1 MWRAHGFLDD
11 DRFLGQA
18 DIAVTPAQWDAVF
31 GASQARVSASVTD
44 ASAEGLRVS
53 ATIENI
59 VLRAAAD
66 VPDTGK
72 DDQGVY
78 VGIIEKDRV
87 KEYGSS
93 ADAGAAEDFAY
104 KMFIK
109 DGKVTR
115 GIKVSAAKLDRS
127 KEYVAVSWRAH
138 GLLNDS
144 RYLGQADLGV
154 TPAQWDAVFGVEP
167 QVKATVSAASAEGLQ
182 VSATVENIVLRA
194 AADVPDTGKDDQGV
208 YVGIIEKDRVNEYGS
223 RADAG
228 AAEGFAYKMFIK
240 DGTASLDLKA
250 PAAKLDRTKEYVAVS
265 WRAHGLLND
274 SRYLGQADL
283 AVTPAQWDAV
293 FGASQARVSASVTD
307 ASAEGLRVSATI
319 ENIVLR
325 AAADVPDTGKDDQ
338 GVYVGIIEKDRVKE
352 YGSSADAGAA
362 EDFAY
367 KMFIK
372 DGKVTRGIKV
382 SAAKLDRSKEYV
394 AVSWRAHGLLNDSRY
409 LGQAD
414 LGVTPAQW
422 DAVFGVEP
430 QVKATVSAASAE
442 GLQVSATV
450 ENIVLRAAADV
461 PDTGKD
467 DQGVYVGIIE
477 KDRVNEYATDAAA
490 GAAQDFAYKM
500 FIKDGKV
507 TRDIS
512 VPAEKLDRTKEYVA
526 VSWLAHGMMI
536 DSRYL
541 GQANLAV
548 TPAQWDA
555 VFGQLPKVT
564 ASVTD
569 ASAEG
574 LRVSATIE
582 NIVLRA
588 AADVPDTGKDDQGV
602 YVGII
607 EKDRVKEYSSSA
619 DAGAAED
626 FAYKMFIKDGK
637 VTRELKV
644 PAAKLD
650 RSKEYVAVSWLAHGL
665 LNDSRYLGQADLAV
679 ASAQWDAVFGGVVV
693 KPGQGDLQW
702 GIFRDFVNYIE
713 NIAGGK
719 VQVLGAASRSG
730 NTFVFPQIKG
740 GDWNAQTQTG
750 TVPYG
755 GGVSFEAH
763 EGQLQLSILD
773 PQIKVTGAK
782 SAVMTAKVNGR
793 TLALVDIDLKKATKS
808 VGKNGEVTWKNA
820 TTKLRAESVSEF
832 LEYDAGKDMD
842 PVTFTVGEAK
852 DGGTTTPVP
861 PTKPVVKP
869 KPKPQPKPVGTS
881 SSQQAGSLS
890 WGISSGFKGYVTGR
904 IAKGA
909 ISTSGVGSSGGAYM
923 FPQADGGSWN
933 AKAQTGSVQFSGV
946 VTFTGHKGLLTETF
960 ANPVITITGPT
971 SGTISAGGRSFGLNL
986 GAASKTVG
994 AGGEVTWS
1002 GVPVNGSISGGGNT
1016 GGGASGG
1023 GSFAVDPLSFTV
1035 GAPSSAQ
1042 FGSTTQTEQKAA
1054 RVAAATPPATTG
1066 IRVITPADELVPGGE
1081 IEFAA
1086 PGFEVDER
1094 DILVVLYSDPIVLDD
1109 KAGANSFGEVRWIG
1123 TLPEDLEPGEHTI
1136 TLQGST
1142 DAGAVIKVVEKTKKK
1157 AKPVIEQGTVEASA
1171 QPQQAAAA
1179 IADPTSGPVWMW
1191 WVGAGALIALA
1202 GAMGALVVNQ
1212 RRNSANATVDTSS
1225 TR

>member
-1 MWRAHGFLDD
+1 M
-11 DRFLGQA
+11 
-18 DIAVTPAQWDAVF
+18 
-31 GASQARVSASVTD
+31 
-44 ASAEGLRVS
+44 
-53 ATIENI
+53 
-59 VLRAAAD
+59 
-66 VPDTGK
+66 
-72 DDQGVY
+72 
-78 VGIIEKDRV
+78 
-87 KEYGSS
+87 
-93 ADAGAAEDFAY
+93 
-104 KMFIK
+104 
-109 DGKVTR
+109 
-115 GIKVSAAKLDRS
+115 
-127 KEYVAVSWRAH
+127 
-138 GLLNDS
+138 
-144 RYLGQADLGV
+144 
-154 TPAQWDAVFGVEP
+154 
-167 QVKATVSAASAEGLQ
+167 
-182 VSATVENIVLRA
+182 
-194 AADVPDTGKDDQGV
+194 
-208 YVGIIEKDRVNEYGS
+208 
-223 RADAG
+223 
-228 AAEGFAYKMFIK
+228 
-240 DGTASLDLKA
+240 
-250 PAAKLDRTKEYVAVS
+250 
-265 WRAHGLLND
+265 
-274 SRYLGQADL
+274 
-283 AVTPAQWDAV
+283 
-293 FGASQARVSASVTD
+293 
-307 ASAEGLRVSATI
+307 
-319 ENIVLR
+319 
-325 AAADVPDTGKDDQ
+325 
-338 GVYVGIIEKDRVKE
+338 
-352 YGSSADAGAA
+352 
-362 EDFAY
+362 
-367 KMFIK
+367 
-372 DGKVTRGIKV
+372 
-382 SAAKLDRSKEYV
+382 
-394 AVSWRAHGLLNDSRY
+394 
-409 LGQAD
+409 
-414 LGVTPAQW
+414 
-422 DAVFGVEP
+422 
-430 QVKATVSAASAE
+430 
-442 GLQVSATV
+442 
-450 ENIVLRAAADV
+450 
-461 PDTGKD
+461 
-467 DQGVYVGIIE
+467 
-477 KDRVNEYATDAAA
+477 
-490 GAAQDFAYKM
+490 
-500 FIKDGKV
+500 
-507 TRDIS
+507 
-512 VPAEKLDRTKEYVA
+512 
-526 VSWLAHGMMI
+526 
-536 DSRYL
+536 
-541 GQANLAV
+541 
-548 TPAQWDA
+548 
-555 VFGQLPKVT
+555 
-564 ASVTD
+564 
-569 ASAEG
+569 
-574 LRVSATIE
+574 
-582 NIVLRA
+582 
-588 AADVPDTGKDDQGV
+588 
-602 YVGII
+602 
-607 EKDRVKEYSSSA
+607 
-619 DAGAAED
+619 
-626 FAYKMFIKDGK
+626 
-637 VTRELKV
+637 
-644 PAAKLD
+644 
-650 RSKEYVAVSWLAHGL
+650 
-665 LNDSRYLGQADLAV
+665 
-679 ASAQWDAVFGGVVV
+679 
-693 KPGQGDLQW
+693 
-702 GIFRDFVNYIE
+702 NYIE

-740 GDWNAQTQTG
+740 GDWNPEGQTG

-763 EGQLQLSILD
+763 EGALQLSILD
-773 PQIKVTGAK
+773 PKIKVTGPK
-782 SAVMTAKVNGR
+782 SAVMTAKVNGKVQP
-793 TLALVDIDLKKATKS
+793 LVDIDLSKATKTT
-808 VGKNGEVTWKNA
+808 GKNGEVTWKKA
-820 TTKLRAESVSEF
+820 TAKLRAESVLAF
-832 LEYDAGKDMD
+832 QNYPAGEKFDD
-842 PVTFTVGEAK
+842 VSFTVGAGK

-1142 DAGAVIKVVEKTKKK
+1142 DAGAVIEVVEKTKKK

-1171 QPQQAAAA
+1171 QPQQAATA